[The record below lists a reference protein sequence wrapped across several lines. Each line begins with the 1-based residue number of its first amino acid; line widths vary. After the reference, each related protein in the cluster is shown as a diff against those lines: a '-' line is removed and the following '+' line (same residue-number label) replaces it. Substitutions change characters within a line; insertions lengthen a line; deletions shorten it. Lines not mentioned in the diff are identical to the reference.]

1 MTDRE
6 LRVAIRQRF
15 ETLRIEVQQR
25 RAELIAETEAELRD
39 RYQTESERLDEL
51 NRRLKEIT
59 EEANR
64 KAVALL
70 REFEDLAGGGRWKGI
85 REAMFEVP
93 RVNHSGANRS
103 QRHRTLM
110 ADIEKQTEQ
119 AMRVLDRQQAS
130 LLRAPDRARTLM
142 ARNAPAIVT
151 GLIPPARLS
160 ET

>member
-51 NRRLKEIT
+51 NRRLKELT

>member
-15 ETLRIEVQQR
+15 EALRIAVQQR

-39 RYQTESERLDEL
+39 RHQAESRRIEEL
-51 NRRLKEIT
+51 NSRLKEIT

-64 KAVALL
+64 RTVALL
-70 REFEDLAGGGRWKGI
+70 REFEDLADGGHWKGI

-93 RVNHSGANRS
+93 RISRIHAGATL
-103 QRHRTLM
+103 RHRTLM
-110 ADIEKQTEQ
+110 ADIEKQTDL
-119 AMRVLDRQQAS
+119 ALRVLDRQQAS

-142 ARNAPAIVT
+142 AKGAPAIVT

-160 ET
+160 EA

>member
-15 ETLRIEVQQR
+15 DTLRVAVQQR
-25 RAELIAETEAELRD
+25 RAELIVETEADLRE
-39 RYQTESERLDEL
+39 RYQTESERLAEL
-51 NRRLKEIT
+51 NRRLSEIT

-64 KAVALL
+64 KTVALL

-85 REAMFEVP
+85 RQAMFEVP
-93 RVNHSGANRS
+93 RIHHVNANRS
-103 QRHRTLM
+103 ERHRTLL
-110 ADIEKQTEQ
+110 ADIEKQTEL

-142 ARNAPAIVT
+142 AKGVPAIVT

-160 ET
+160 EA

>member
-6 LRVAIRQRF
+6 LRVAIRERF
-15 ETLRIEVQQR
+15 DALRIAVRQR
-25 RAELIAETEAELRD
+25 RAELIDETEADLLERC
-39 RYQTESERLDEL
+39 QAESERIEQLSRGL
-51 NRRLKEIT
+51 HEIT

-93 RVNHSGANRS
+93 RISRVNSDRS

-110 ADIEKQTEQ
+110 ADIEKQTEL
-119 AMRVLDRQQAS
+119 ALRVLDRQQAS

-142 ARNAPAIVT
+142 AKGVPAIVT

-160 ET
+160 EA